1 MATSPGPYVTPVAA
15 PDRRVILGASLGT
28 GFEWYDFFLYGS
40 LAGTISR
47 QFFAGVNETTAFIFA
62 LLTFAAGFA
71 VRPFGALVFGRL
83 GDMVGRKKT
92 FLITIVLM
100 GVATTLVGLLP
111 TYRQAGILAPT
122 ALVALR
128 MLQGLAI
135 GGEYGGAAI
144 YVAEHAPDGRRG
156 YYTSWIQTT
165 ASIALLVSLLVI
177 LLCRATLGA
186 DFETWGWRIPF
197 LASSVLLAVSVYIR
211 MQLAESPVFERLL
224 AEGQNSQHPVREA
237 FGDARNRRRIIAVLF
252 GATAGMNV
260 IWYAGQLYPLYFL
273 TQVLRVDAQ
282 PANLMVAAALVL
294 GTPLYVVFGRLS
306 DRIGRKRVVL
316 SGMVLAAATAFP
328 LYRGITHF
336 ANPAIAAAA
345 QAVPV
350 IVEAAPGDCSVQ
362 FDLVGGARPVRSCD
376 LAKQALAHAGIPYVT
391 EFDIRYAQATVRFGN
406 AGSATRVAAFP
417 SASMSAAEFNAA
429 RARFTS
435 ELDQALRAAGYPARA
450 DPAAIRAPAVVL
462 LLWVLM
468 LYVTLVTGPMAAW
481 LSELFPA
488 RIRYTSMSVPY
499 HIGAGWFGGFMPA
512 LAFTM
517 VALTG
522 NVYAGLWYLIAVV
535 TVSIIV
541 GALFLPETAGSRA
554 SSAA

>member
-1 MATSPGPYVTPVAA
+1 MAISTGPHASSLVA
-15 PDRRVILGASLGT
+15 PDRRVILGASVGA

-47 QFFAGVNETTAFIFA
+47 QFFTGVNETTAFIFA

-83 GDMVGRKKT
+83 GDLVGRKKT
-92 FLITIVLM
+92 FLVTIVLM

-122 ALVALR
+122 ALIALR

-144 YVAEHAPDGRRG
+144 YVAEHAPDGKRG

-165 ASIALLVSLLVI
+165 ASIALLVSLLLI
-177 LLCRATLGA
+177 LACRAALGT

-211 MQLAESPVFERLL
+211 MQLAESPVFNRLL
-224 AEGQNSQHPVREA
+224 AEGKNSQAPVREA

-273 TQVLRVDAQ
+273 TQVLRVDPQA
-282 PANLMVAAALVL
+282 ASLMLAAALVL
-294 GTPLYVVFGRLS
+294 GTPLYVLFGRLS
-306 DRIGRKRVVL
+306 DRIGRKRVIL
-316 SGMVLAAATAFP
+316 TGMVLAAATVFP
-328 LYRGITHF
+328 VYRGITHF
-336 ANPAIAAAA
+336 ANPAIATAA
-345 QAVPV
+345 QAAPV
-350 IVEAAPGDCSVQ
+350 TVEAASGDCSVQ
-362 FDLVGGARPVRSCD
+362 FDLVGDAKPVRSCD
-376 LAKQALAHAGIPYVT
+376 IAKQALARAGIPYAT
-391 EFDIRYAQATVRFGN
+391 ELDGRHSQATVRIGN
-406 AGSATRVAAFP
+406 APGAAQVAAF
-417 SASMSAAEFNAA
+417 SGASLNAAEFTAA
-429 RARFTS
+429 RTRFTG
-435 ELDQALRAAGYPARA
+435 ELDRALSDAGYPARA

-512 LAFTM
+512 IAFTI

-522 NVYAGLWYLIAVV
+522 NVYAGLWYLVAVV
-535 TVSIIV
+535 TVTVII
-541 GALFLPETAGSRA
+541 GALCLPETAGTRA
-554 SSAA
+554 ASPA